1 MPNPVNWNRAIVAV
15 AAPLLLAAV
24 ILGTGVGCC
33 DCPDAAADARP
44 LPPTPVPAAT
54 TLAVYE
60 KATPVAAPQPKVPPQ
75 AAVESVGTP
84 SPPSAAPEG
93 DADDVVVFADLNWT
107 SARVQNRIAQYIIE
121 HGYGY
126 RTGAAGGSTDELFE
140 RLRRGEVDVTMEI
153 WLPLQDRDWLT
164 AVAEGE
170 VKYVG
175 SSLGSD
181 WQSTFVIPTYLREEF
196 PDLDHVDDLQDPRF
210 RQLFATSD
218 SGGKARLMGCVAG
231 WACQE
236 VNDAQIAGYGLS
248 EHVQTFRPDSQ
259 EALFA
264 DLYGAY
270 AKRRPWLG
278 YMWGTAD
285 PAVLLELTPLAEP
298 AYNDECWYT
307 HKACAFEPTTII
319 TAVNSDL
326 PGRAPALVHLL
337 EQWDF
342 GLDDYRDLLTWMNDS
357 DASVELAALHWL
369 RTERETYRS
378 WITEKAHAGVE
389 AALDSG
395 LPADG
400 WPR

>member
-1 MPNPVNWNRAIVAV
+1 MPNAVNWNRAIVA
-15 AAPLLLAAV
+15 AAVPLLLAAV

-33 DCPDAAADARP
+33 DCPDVTADARQ
-44 LPPTPVPAAT
+44 LPPTPVRAAT
-54 TLAVYE
+54 TLATSAP
-60 KATPVAAPQPKVPPQ
+60 ATPVAAQQPAVPPTV
-75 AAVESVGTP
+75 AVEPGATP
-84 SPPSAAPEG
+84 SSPTAASEG
-93 DADDVVVFADLNWT
+93 DAGDIVVFADLNWT
-107 SARVQNRIAQYIIE
+107 SARVHNRIAQYIIE

-126 RTGAAGGSTDELFE
+126 RTGAAGGSTNELFE
-140 RLRRGEVDVTMEI
+140 KLRHGEVDVTMEV

-164 AVAEGE
+164 AVADGD

-181 WQSTFVIPTYLREEF
+181 WQSTFVIPTYLAEEF

-210 RQLFATSD
+210 RQLFATTD
-218 SGGKARLMGCVAG
+218 SGGKARLVGCVAG

-248 EHVQTFRPDSQ
+248 EHIHTFFPDSQ

-270 AKRRPWLG
+270 AKRKPWLG
-278 YMWGTAD
+278 YMWGTAG
-285 PAVLLELTPLAEP
+285 PAVLLELTPLEEP
-298 AYNDECWYT
+298 AYNDQCWYT

-319 TAVNSDL
+319 IAVNSDL

-342 GLDDYRDLLTWMNDS
+342 GLDDYHDLLRWMNDN

-378 WITEKAHAGVE
+378 WVTEKAYAGVE
-389 AALDSG
+389 AALRAG
-395 LPADG
+395 LAADG
-400 WPR
+400 WPQ

>member
-1 MPNPVNWNRAIVAV
+1 MPNTVNWNRAIVAV
-15 AAPLLLAAV
+15 AVPLLLAAV
-24 ILGTGVGCC
+24 MLGIGVGCC
-33 DCPDAAADARP
+33 DCPDVTADARR
-44 LPPTPVPAAT
+44 LPQTPVRSAR
-54 TLAVYE
+54 TLATSAP
-60 KATPVAAPQPKVPPQ
+60 ATPVAAQQPAVPPTV
-75 AAVESVGTP
+75 AVEPVVTP
-84 SPPSAAPEG
+84 SPAATEPEG
-93 DADDVVVFADLNWT
+93 DAGDVVVFADLNWT
-107 SARVQNRIAQYIIE
+107 SARIQNRIAQYIIE

-126 RTGAAGGSTDELFE
+126 RTEAIGGSTNELFDG
-140 RLRRGEVDVTMEI
+140 LRRGQVDVTMEI
-153 WLPLQDRDWLT
+153 WLPLQDRDWLA

-170 VKYVG
+170 VRYVG

-181 WQSTFVIPTYLREEF
+181 WQSTFVIPAYLQEEF

-248 EHVQTFRPDSQ
+248 EHIQTFRPDSQ

-270 AKRRPWLG
+270 AKRKPWLG

-285 PAVLLELTPLAEP
+285 PAVVLELTPLEEP
-298 AYNDECWYT
+298 AYNDQCWYT

-342 GLDDYRDLLTWMNDS
+342 GLVDYRDLLRWMNEN
-357 DASVELAALHWL
+357 DADEESAALHWL
-369 RTERETYRS
+369 RTERETLRS
-378 WITEKAHAGVE
+378 WITEKAYAGVE

-400 WPR
+400 WPQ